1 MSAELDEQRKRYR
14 QSSPVETNKLK
25 CSGIMV
31 LKVISFGDYTD
42 LHVFYLVILTG
53 MRNWEEIFDLYVC
66 PYVGAIGN
74 DFIQM
79 DDNERPH

>member
-1 MSAELDEQRKRYR
+1 M
-14 QSSPVETNKLK
+14 
-25 CSGIMV
+25 
-31 LKVISFGDYTD
+31 ISFGDNTD
-42 LHVFYLVILTG
+42 LYVFHLVTLTG

-66 PYVGAIGN
+66 PHVGAIGN